1 MAMIPVLVSE
11 NEGSAEGV
19 QEGTLGTLR
28 SHGRTLGGEKSVVR
42 NLDVGRLKSSV
53 NTLMAQLADVFADL
67 KAVGDYKLAEV
78 TISVE
83 VSAEGNVILVGKAGV
98 SGGISLKFEP

>member
-1 MAMIPVLVSE
+1 
-11 NEGSAEGV
+11 
-19 QEGTLGTLR
+19 
-28 SHGRTLGGEKSVVR
+28 
-42 NLDVGRLKSSV
+42 
-53 NTLMAQLADVFADL
+53 MAQLADVFADL